1 MAEYQRF
8 LTLNA
13 DGIAEFRGQQAEAF
27 TAERRAWD
35 QAGEFAGQLAS

>member
-1 MAEYQRF
+1 MAEYHRF